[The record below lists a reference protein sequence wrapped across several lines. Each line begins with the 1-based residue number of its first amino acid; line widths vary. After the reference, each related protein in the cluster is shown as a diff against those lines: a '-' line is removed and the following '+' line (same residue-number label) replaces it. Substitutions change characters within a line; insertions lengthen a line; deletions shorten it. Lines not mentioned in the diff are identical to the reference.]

1 MPKRP
6 LLQEGLHAG
15 THVSAGMPEDH
26 RRGGG
31 PSREARMT
39 GQELREALHAG
50 RRVYGTTITSPSLWA
65 LTMYRGLDFAF
76 IDNEHIPLGRET
88 TMALCQ
94 ALRARGV
101 APLVR
106 IPTADPTRAA
116 MTLDLGADGIICPYV
131 EDPEVARQMVGVAKW
146 RPLKGRK
153 LAEFLRTGGGVA
165 PHTLEYLRHW
175 NRNSVLIFNIE
186 SRPAFDRLDELLA
199 VEGLDGILIGPH
211 DLSIS
216 LDMPEQYDR
225 PEFVRVTEQI
235 IARARAAGLGAGLHY
250 WMGLEG
256 QMHYVRRGANMIL
269 YSSDVTEAT
278 RSINAAIAQ
287 LRAAFDAGAQGAN
300 AGEACVSPPPA

>member
-1 MPKRP
+1 
-6 LLQEGLHAG
+6 
-15 THVSAGMPEDH
+15 
-26 RRGGG
+26 
-31 PSREARMT
+31 MT
-39 GQELREALHAG
+39 GQELREALHTG

-65 LTMYRGLDFAF
+65 LPMYRGLDFVF
-76 IDNEHIPLGRET
+76 VDNEHIPLGRES

-94 ALRARGV
+94 ALRVCGV

-131 EDPEVARQMVGVAKW
+131 EDPEVARQMVGAAKW

-175 NRNSVLIFNIE
+175 NRNNVLIFNIE

-199 VEGLDGILIGPH
+199 IEGLDGILIGPH

-216 LDMPEQYDR
+216 LDIPEQYDR

-256 QMHYVRRGANMIL
+256 QMRYVRRGANMIL

-287 LRAAFDAGAQGAN
+287 LRAAFDAGPQGPD
-300 AGEACVSPPPA
+300 AGEACVPPPPA